1 MNEVMCNLREV
12 GEPNL
17 YRNIFP
23 YSEIPKVTF
32 DNEQVPMDLPKNIWI
47 TDTTFR
53 DGQQSMTPFKV
64 EQIVSI
70 YKYLNKL
77 DNNSGIIR
85 QTEFFT
91 YTDHDIHALE
101 KCRDLGYTFPEIT
114 TWIRANKAEL
124 DKVNNLG
131 IKETGMLMSCSDYH
145 IFKKLKWNRQEA
157 FDNYISVVEK
167 ALEYGIVPRVHL
179 EDITRADFFGF
190 VVPFVNKLMELSKE
204 AKIQVKI
211 RACDTLG
218 LGVVHQGAAFPRSI
232 SKIINGLRKYG
243 NVPSEALEWH
253 GHNDFYSVVPGST
266 TAWLYGCAGV
276 NGTLLG
282 IGERTGNCP
291 VEAMTIE
298 YSQIM
303 GNTKNMNLHMI
314 SEIAEYFSKE
324 MKYEI
329 PVRTPFVGSDFNLT
343 RAGIHADGVLKD
355 EEIYN
360 IFDTAKILDK
370 PVVVAVNEYSGL
382 AGIAAWINTYYKLSA
397 EVKIN
402 KKDGRVL
409 EIKKWVDSEYHNGRT
424 SAISSAELELQVKK
438 IFPEIIRIE
447 SSFVS

>member
-232 SKIINGLRKYG
+232 PKIINGLRK
-243 NVPSEALEWH
+243 VWKCSIRS
-253 GHNDFYSVVPGST
+253 FRV
-266 TAWLYGCAGV
+266 AW
-276 NGTLLG
+276 T
-282 IGERTGNCP
+282 
-291 VEAMTIE
+291 
-298 YSQIM
+298 
-303 GNTKNMNLHMI
+303 
-314 SEIAEYFSKE
+314 
-324 MKYEI
+324 
-329 PVRTPFVGSDFNLT
+329 
-343 RAGIHADGVLKD
+343 
-355 EEIYN
+355 
-360 IFDTAKILDK
+360 
-370 PVVVAVNEYSGL
+370 
-382 AGIAAWINTYYKLSA
+382 
-397 EVKIN
+397 
-402 KKDGRVL
+402 
-409 EIKKWVDSEYHNGRT
+409 
-424 SAISSAELELQVKK
+424 
-438 IFPEIIRIE
+438 
-447 SSFVS
+447 